1 MNAAELENVC
11 KMSECLHK
19 LMCLWEN
26 ISAKG
31 WNFMHFRGQSHLT
44 LYCLNLTEAHIKQC
58 FHCYSWPR
66 MFPSFQKRTHQFSTD
81 LHNPDEI
88 KRTLFTSSVQS
99 QSWSPKDHMEF
110 NRYISPKKWKV
121 PCWKWTRCFSISVYR
136 LKLLLASW
144 CENQNQGSN
153 KRYLAPQ

>member
-19 LMCLWEN
+19 LKCLWEN
-26 ISAKG
+26 ISVKG

-66 MFPSFQKRTHQFSTD
+66 MFPSFQKRKHELWESAQIFTILKKSRRLYLHHHSNHRIDHQMIILGFG
-81 LHNPDEI
+81 
-88 KRTLFTSSVQS
+88 VQ
-99 QSWSPKDHMEF
+99 QDT
-110 NRYISPKKWKV
+110 YPKK
-121 PCWKWTRCFSISVYR
+121 
-136 LKLLLASW
+136 LKSALLKMNMLL
-144 CENQNQGSN
+144 QHIHIQT
-153 KRYLAPQ
+153 

>member
-44 LYCLNLTEAHIKQC
+44 LYCLNLTEAHSSAFTATLGQECSHHSKKEHISSAQIFTILMKSRGLYL
-58 FHCYSWPR
+58 H
-66 MFPSFQKRTHQFSTD
+66 HQSNHRVDHQRIIWSSTD
-81 LHNPDEI
+81 TYPQKNEKCLVENEHAASAYPYTDLNYYLPHDVRTKI
-88 KRTLFTSSVQS
+88 KDQINVT
-99 QSWSPKDHMEF
+99 
-110 NRYISPKKWKV
+110 
-121 PCWKWTRCFSISVYR
+121 
-136 LKLLLASW
+136 
-144 CENQNQGSN
+144 
-153 KRYLAPQ
+153 